1 MIIIGVFL
9 GLLNGNVDQ
18 VVQSGMDGAVQA
30 VELCL
35 GFIGIYSMWL
45 GLMEIAQ
52 RSGLIEELSKK
63 MSGILNFLFP
73 DVPKG
78 HPAMGAMA
86 MNMTANMFGLGNA
99 ATPFGIK
106 AMEHLQELNRKKGR
120 ATDAMCMFLVIN
132 GSSVQLI
139 PATIIAIR
147 SSAGSS
153 NPSEIVGT
161 TLIATI
167 CSTVTAIIS
176 AKVLRRWM

>member
-73 DVPKG
+73 DVLK
-78 HPAMGAMA
+78 
-86 MNMTANMFGLGNA
+86 
-99 ATPFGIK
+99 
-106 AMEHLQELNRKKGR
+106 
-120 ATDAMCMFLVIN
+120 VI
-132 GSSVQLI
+132 QPWAWL
-139 PATIIAIR
+139 
-147 SSAGSS
+147 
-153 NPSEIVGT
+153 
-161 TLIATI
+161 
-167 CSTVTAIIS
+167 
-176 AKVLRRWM
+176 